1 MYYRF
6 HQNNSRGTYA
16 EPAKVIIIE
25 ADNSEEAEARF
36 LSINGT
42 YFDYKYEI
50 DCQCCGT
57 RWDSG
62 IEIDDEEEL
71 NRYINP
77 SEDNWVTFD
86 PHIPR
91 LMVVYKDKNPL
102 IIQDKQ
108 DTKAFLKNVKV
119 EIKV

>member
-6 HQNNSRGTYA
+6 HQNNSRGTYK

-25 ADNSEEAEARF
+25 ADNSEEAEQRF
-36 LSINGT
+36 LSIDGA

-50 DCQCCGT
+50 DCKCCGT

-62 IEIDDEEEL
+62 YVLDDGEL
-71 NRYINP
+71 DSLIN
-77 SEDNWVTFD
+77 SSVDNWVTFD

-91 LMVVYKDKNPL
+91 LMIVYKDRNPL
-102 IIQDKQ
+102 IIQEKQ
-108 DTKAFLKNVKV
+108 DTKAFLKNIKV

>member
-1 MYYRF
+1 MFYRF
-6 HQNNSRGTYA
+6 HQNNSRGIFK
-16 EPAKVIIIE
+16 EPAKLIIIE
-25 ADNSEEAEARF
+25 ADNIEEAQQRF
-36 LSINGT
+36 LSIDGA
-42 YFDYKYEI
+42 YFDYNFLI

-71 NRYINP
+71 NRYIKP

-91 LMVVYKDKNPL
+91 LMIVYKDKNPL
-102 IIQDKQ
+102 IIQDEQ

>member
-1 MYYRF
+1 MFYRF
-6 HQNNSRGTYA
+6 HQNNSRGIFK
-16 EPAKVIIIE
+16 EPAKLIIIE
-25 ADNSEEAEARF
+25 ADNAKEAEARF

-42 YFDYKYEI
+42 YFDPNFEI
-50 DCQCCGT
+50 DCKCCGT

-62 IEIDDEEEL
+62 YELDEEEL
-71 NRYINP
+71 HRYINP

-102 IIQDKQ
+102 IIQEKQ
-108 DTKAFLKNVKV
+108 DTKAFLKN
-119 EIKV
+119 IKVDIKV